1 MKNKTQME
9 LPGLDPIEKDVYDQL
24 VERVGSEETLIYLV
38 LTEYVVRNELAELN
52 ARTILTE
59 YRGKNCLAVRIDKK
73 TSKRVIYDVE
83 IKK

>member
-1 MKNKTQME
+1 MKNEAQME
-9 LPGLDPIEKDVYDQL
+9 LPELEPIEKSVYDQL

-52 ARTILTE
+52 AKTILTE
-59 YRGKNCLAVRIDKK
+59 YRGRDCIAVRIDKK
-73 TSKRVIYDVE
+73 TSKRVIYDME